1 MFELLGLVALVA
13 VGAVLFGALALIV
26 GLLKVVFKVALIP
39 VWIGLAALK
48 GIVLLVAGVLALV
61 LVGPVVLGVGLVLLV
76 PLLLLGGLVW
86 LGKTVATTI

>member
-13 VGAVLFGALALIV
+13 VGAVIFGAVALIV

-39 VWIGLAALK
+39 VWIGLAAVK

-86 LGKTVATTI
+86 LGVTVAHTL